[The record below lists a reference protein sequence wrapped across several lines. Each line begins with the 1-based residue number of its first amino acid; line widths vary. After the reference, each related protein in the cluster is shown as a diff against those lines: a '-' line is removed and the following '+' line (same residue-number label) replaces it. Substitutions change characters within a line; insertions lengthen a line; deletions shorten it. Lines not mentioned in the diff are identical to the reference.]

1 MYIMRTT
8 AAVTILIVN
17 ITWSG
22 LSQAHDFYV
31 EPSALQIKPMEAIEL
46 SVVQVDGDQSE
57 TLPFYD
63 DFSAR
68 LDLTSPDSVTAI
80 NAEVGDDPI
89 AIIHP
94 ATSGYHIV
102 TFVTRPSA
110 AQLSTEKFKNYVK
123 EKGLEA
129 AIKNFPLRPDEVPET
144 YTRHAKVI
152 ITVGKHPTGMN
163 YIKPTGLTLELI
175 PGKGLPNWRENSQ
188 ITLTLIYKGKPLSK
202 ALVQLFSPGR
212 WGNRIKATT
221 DSNGEIAI
229 QVPHDGMWVAE
240 SVHLIP
246 SSDGKHDWQSFWT
259 SLTFAVN
266 K

>member
-1 MYIMRTT
+1 M
-8 AAVTILIVN
+8 
-17 ITWSG
+17 
-22 LSQAHDFYV
+22 
-31 EPSALQIKPMEAIEL
+31 KPVGL
-46 SVVQVDGDQSE
+46 SVVQVDDDQSE

-68 LDLTSPDSVTAI
+68 LDLTSPDGVAAI

-89 AIIHP
+89 AIIRP

-102 TFVTRPSA
+102 TFVTRPRT
-110 AQLSTEKFKNYVK
+110 AQLSTEKFKSYVK
-123 EKGLEA
+123 GKGLEA
-129 AIKNFPLRPDEVPET
+129 AIKNVALRPNEVPET
-144 YTRHAKVI
+144 YTRHAKAI
-152 ITVGKHPTGMN
+152 LTVGGNPTGMN
-163 YIKPTGLTLELI
+163 YLKPTGLTLELI
-175 PGKGLPNWRENSQ
+175 PGKGLPNWKANSQ
-188 ITLTLIYKGKPLSK
+188 ITLTLLYKGKPLSK

-221 DSNGEIAI
+221 DSNGKIAI
-229 QVPHDGMWVAE
+229 QVPHDGMWVAG

-246 SSDGKHDWQSFWT
+246 SSDGKHDWQSFWA